1 MSLDVTT
8 LAFAVD
14 STQVTGAAAALDKMA
29 ASGERAETTQA
40 KLAKASSDQSRAL
53 GALTPAANKG
63 ALAFKSLAEAQEAL
77 GPAAAAQLAAAG
89 AFGTVATQAATA
101 TAAVHQLG
109 AEAQR
114 TALTWR
120 EFVGQRMGAA
130 MKDLSAQGVPHKEA
144 HTMAIRQIAEEW
156 RRYKETGVAAQSA
169 VAGAIASTTAQAT
182 AAKAAIHGMGTASAG
197 VAAAPKRISA
207 VDEVTLQAAR
217 AKTSLIDLSGAT
229 TALGASSGP
238 QKLAASL
245 NEAGTEAA
253 RAAREVNA
261 LRAAALAGPLTTAG
275 TSAGA
280 AGAARAVVPV
290 GDAAAINALATAAA
304 RAEGQVNALGDT
316 VRRSIGQ
323 GARSAQSSIV
333 DLTKATTSLGA
344 SSFTSLDKAS
354 TSLGATAAKADEAAL
369 AVHRLQKEV
378 ALVGPLAMATTSMG
392 ATTGPAVQT
401 GGLRGAI
408 ERAGQ
413 TQVDPRLGGAA
424 GANALAAAAGKANT
438 QVDALAKT
446 TKFAAFQQQQLG
458 FQIHDF
464 FVQVASGQS
473 PITAF
478 VQQGSQLSG
487 TFGGAGNA
495 FRAVT
500 SLITPM
506 RLAIGGAVSVVGTLA
521 FAFHEGQQQSRAFA
535 DAIQLSGNFAGQ
547 TEGKFNALAV
557 SVAKAKNAAVGNT
570 REIGQ
575 ALLATGEIGPQV
587 FEAATQAAVG
597 YAAATGKTAEE
608 VAKDFALMTRAPSKF
623 AAELNRHLNF
633 ITAAQYDSIK
643 AFEDTGRA
651 ADAQAIVLDAL
662 NTRFPS
668 LEQNLKG
675 VDLWLNKV
683 KNSWSG
689 MWNAAKE
696 GLAGNSIES
705 KLADVERQ
713 LKFIETNG
721 GSAARRTELTNERNG
736 LLREQGAQVGA
747 ALAKASDAVIQK
759 EAIDAKT
766 SIDQWAKR
774 GKAASL
780 YGEEL
785 AKLKRGF
792 EKNALAGTPVPKD
805 IQDAALK
812 GLKQSFAGARGR
824 TDHEPDQ
831 IRRENLANRLDAIQA
846 AFQRE
851 REALAFNNR
860 FLEGEYRVG
869 NKSLAEFWDE
879 RRATTAAGV
888 AGEIAELEK
897 KKGAIQEDLD
907 KPLNKPGGV
916 KDPSERLKLDGD
928 IKKLTAQ
935 QEALRTKAA
944 QDATLANQEEA
955 ASFKQLADQVLNYRA
970 NLLQLQGDEVG
981 AAKLRAQIAIEQA
994 SLLAKQA
1001 QPRPT
1006 TGTFARM
1013 DRGQAPEQGAVD
1025 LAGLK
1030 RALDQQNALTDAKN
1044 KTSAI
1049 NQVLQLEEDRI
1060 GLSVRTGAAGEIES
1074 LNQLGAARAKAVTEL
1089 EKVVKAQEEVAKSRP
1104 QDSQL
1109 QIDTSRARLELD
1121 KLKAELDPLKDKF
1134 DNLFKDAGA
1143 TLFSDLGSGK
1153 SLKGA
1158 VTGFVNS
1165 IGGEMNKIAGRGVS
1179 EMVFGKG
1186 GPLAGAGGFMAD
1198 LFGGKKKAG
1207 SAAEAMA
1214 GARPQVDTSAI
1225 TASLSNLQ
1233 AAGAD
1238 PATSALVRLQQAAD
1252 AAAGSLGKA
1261 SPGAT
1266 AASGGSEPA
1275 LTTGDF
1281 SRMDRGQQSVL
1292 PPVSDGTGSTG
1303 DFARFDRGQTSGESS
1318 VMGLFKDASKSGAM
1332 LADTNAVAATSILQ
1346 FAQAAA
1352 RGQGALSQLPSII
1365 QMIIAATSSSGGA
1378 GGGGGFLGSIFS
1390 LFGGGSTGNAG
1401 GTVATDAALELFFH
1415 RGGIVGVDKD
1425 KRPTPRGVFAEA
1437 GRYHRGGTVAG
1448 AAVAGL
1454 KADEVPAI
1462 LMGGPKGKREEVLH
1476 ASDPRH
1482 RDNLS
1487 PVMAGALGVRRYH
1500 TGGIAGLMPNERR
1513 VDMLKPVRSPYLTT
1527 AKDAD
1532 NGQAKT
1538 KGGGDT
1544 YLTVQVTAGQDT
1556 TPGHA
1561 MNMGREA
1568 GRGAVSILGQRRRN
1582 T

>member
-40 KLAKASSDQSRAL
+40 KLAKASADQGRAL
-53 GALTPAANKG
+53 NALVPAANKG

-156 RRYKETGVAAQSA
+156 RRYKETGVAAQTA
-169 VAGAIASTTAQAT
+169 VAGALASTTAQAT
-182 AAKAAIHGMGTASAG
+182 AAKAAIHGMGAASAG
-197 VAAAPKRISA
+197 LAAAPKRISA

-261 LRAAALAGPLTTAG
+261 LRAAALAGPLATAS
-275 TSAGA
+275 TSPGA
-280 AGAARAVVPV
+280 AGAARAVAPV

-333 DLTKATTSLGA
+333 DLTKATTALGA
-344 SSFTSLDKAS
+344 SSFASLDKAT
-354 TSLGATAAKADEAAL
+354 TSLGATAAKADEATL
-369 AVHRLQKEV
+369 AVHRLQKEI
-378 ALVGPLAMATTSMG
+378 ALVGPLATAGTSLG

-413 TQVDPRLGGAA
+413 TQIDPRLGGAA
-424 GANALAAAAGKANT
+424 GANALAAATGKANA
-438 QVDALAKT
+438 QVGALAT
-446 TKFAAFQQQQLG
+446 TTRLAAFQQQQLG

-464 FVQVASGQS
+464 FVQVASGS
-473 PITAF
+473 NPLTAF

-500 SLITPM
+500 SLITPL
-506 RLAIGGAVSVVGTLA
+506 RLAIGGAVGAVGALA
-521 FAFHEGQQQSRAFA
+521 FAFYEGAQQSKAFA

-547 TEGKFNALAV
+547 TEGQFNALAKAV
-557 SVAKAKNAAVGNT
+557 AQSTKASVGTV
-570 REIGQ
+570 REFSQ
-575 ALLATGEIGPQV
+575 ELLRTGEIGPQV
-587 FEAATQAAVG
+587 FSAATAAAVG
-597 YAAATGKTAEE
+597 YGEATGKTAQE
-608 VAKDFALMTRAPSKF
+608 VAKEFAAMARAPTKF
-623 AAELNRHLNF
+623 AAEANRQLNF
-633 ITAAQYDSIK
+633 ITAAQYAAIK
-643 AFEDTGRA
+643 AFEENGRA
-651 ADAQAIVLDAL
+651 ADAQGIIYDAL
-662 NTRFPS
+662 IARFPKVD
-668 LEQNLKG
+668 QNLGTIERTLKAA
-675 VDLWLNKV
+675 K
-683 KNSWSG
+683 SEWSAF
-689 MWNAAKE
+689 WNAALDIGRTE
-696 GLAGNSIES
+696 TLDQ
-705 KLADVERQ
+705 KLADVDAKIRFVRENAGNGPRSQARQAELTTERIPLARDQ
-713 LKFIETNG
+713 F
-721 GSAARRTELTNERNG
+721 RRTENATAQAFQAEAQKAAIAADSVVDG
-736 LLREQGAQVGA
+736 YLR
-747 ALAKASDAVIQK
+747 
-759 EAIDAKT
+759 
-766 SIDQWAKR
+766 R
-774 GKAASL
+774 GKAATTYKQKL
-780 YGEEL
+780 DEL
-785 AKLKRGF
+785 NRSFRDKETAGVPVSAADKAVALTQLK
-792 EKNALAGTPVPKD
+792 KD
-805 IQDAALK
+805 
-812 GLKQSFAGARGR
+812 FAGAKGR
-824 TDHEPDQ
+824 VDREPDQ
-831 IRRENLANRLDAIQA
+831 IRREELAAKLDAVQA

-851 REALAFNNR
+851 RDALAFNNR
-860 FLEGEYRVG
+860 FLQGEYHAG
-869 NKSLAEFWDE
+869 NLSLREFYEAKARD
-879 RRATTAAGV
+879 TAAGV
-888 AGEIAELEK
+888 AAEIAELEK
-897 KKGAIQEDLD
+897 KKSFIQEDLD
-907 KPLNKPGGV
+907 KPGRV
-916 KDPSERLKLDGD
+916 KDPSERLAMERQVSKIGEQQEEVR
-928 IKKLTAQ
+928 TRAAQ
-935 QEALRTKAA
+935 QV
-944 QDATLANQEEA
+944 TLANQEEA
-955 ASFKQLADQVLNYRA
+955 ESFKRLAEQVLNYRA

-994 SLLAKQA
+994 STLAKQV

-1006 TGTFARM
+1006 TGTFARL
-1013 DRGQAPEQGAVD
+1013 DRGQAPEQGAIDV
-1025 LAGLK
+1025 AGLQ
-1030 RALDQQNALTDAKN
+1030 RAIDQQNAITDAKN
-1044 KTSAI
+1044 RTSAA
-1049 NQVLQLEEDRI
+1049 NQRLQIDEERI
-1060 GLSVRTGAAGEIES
+1060 ALLQRTGAIGEIEAM
-1074 LNQLGAARAKAVTEL
+1074 QRTGAARAKVVEEL
-1089 EKVVKAQEEVAKSRP
+1089 EKIVQAQEAVAKSRP
-1104 QDSQL
+1104 QDYQL

-1153 SLKGA
+1153 SLKGSLK
-1158 VTGFVNS
+1158 GFANS
-1165 IGGEMNKIAGRGVS
+1165 IGSEINKMAGREVS
-1179 EMVFGKG
+1179 EMVFGKD
-1186 GPLAGAGGFMAD
+1186 GPLGGVGGFMASA
-1198 LFGGKKKAG
+1198 FGKSKGAV
-1207 SAAEAMA
+1207 AEAA
-1214 GARPQVDTSAI
+1214 KPALDTTAV

-1252 AAAGSLGKA
+1252 AAAGSLGNV
-1261 SPGAT
+1261 STPGSSLPGAAAT
-1266 AASGGSEPA
+1266 AP
-1275 LTTGDF
+1275 TTGDF
-1281 SRMDRGQQSVL
+1281 ARMDRGQAGSVA
-1292 PPVSDGTGSTG
+1292 PTT
-1303 DFARFDRGQTSGESS
+1303 GESS
-1318 VMGLFKDASKSGAM
+1318 VMGLFKDADKSGAA
-1332 LADTNAVAATSILQ
+1332 LAETNTQAASSVLQ
-1346 FAQAAA
+1346 FAQAAMK
-1352 RGQGALSQLPSII
+1352 GQGALSQLPSVI
-1365 QMIIAATSSSGGA
+1365 QAIIAAASTSSAGS

-1390 LFGGGSTGNAG
+1390 LFGGSAQASFSQTSLGSSGFGSGLAYGNQDLG
-1401 GTVATDAALELFFH
+1401 SFLH
-1415 RGGIVGVDKD
+1415 KGGIVGQTSDR
-1425 KRPTPRGVFAEA
+1425 RPVPRGVFADA
-1437 GRYHRGGTVAG
+1437 GRYHGGGVVAK
-1448 AAVAGL
+1448 AAASAATGL
-1454 KADEVPAI
+1454 QANEVPAI

-1482 RDNLS
+1482 RDNLTGE
-1487 PVMAGALGVRRYH
+1487 MAKAFASARRYH
-1500 TGGIAGLMPNERR
+1500 TGGIAGLMPDQRR
-1513 VDMLKPVRSPYLTT
+1513 ADLLKPVRSPYLTAST
-1527 AKDAD
+1527 QGEGEK
-1532 NGQAKT
+1532 AKT
-1538 KGGGDT
+1538 KGGGDM

-1556 TPGHA
+1556 TPAHA